1 MKKALAL
8 LVLALMIGTAI
19 IAQDTKF
26 SVSKDDTIRSVLS
39 KQAGSKVILRLDSG
53 EEMSGTVKLVG
64 DKVVHLSELTG
75 KEYYDAVIDLEE
87 VAAVIVRAR

>member
-19 IAQDTKF
+19 IAQDAKF
-26 SVSKDDTIRSVLS
+26 SVSKDDTIRNVLS
-39 KQAGSKVILRLDSG
+39 KQAGSKVTLRLDSG
-53 EEMSGTVKLVG
+53 EEMSGTVKMVG